1 MTAPRCI
8 CGPASRRPS
17 KAAASLLSGLL
28 LLILPKC
35 PFCIAAWL
43 TVATGIGISATGVTY
58 LRAGLLLLWIAA
70 LSPLLWRRLSAVAP
84 SARGRRLALPS
95 WGRRLPA
102 RGNLLQDLLNLGK
115 LVYPDRRNTH
125 LLQ

>member
-28 LLILPKC
+28 LLVLPKC

-43 TVATGIGISATGVTY
+43 TVATGIGISATSVTY
-58 LRAGLLLLWIAA
+58 LRAGLLLLWVAA
-70 LSPLLWRRLSAVAP
+70 LSPLLWRRRSAVAAATRGLRSRSP
-84 SARGRRLALPS
+84 SSGRGLSAR
-95 WGRRLPA
+95 W
-102 RGNLLQDLLNLGK
+102 NLLQDLLNLGK
-115 LVYPDRRNTH
+115 LIYPDRRNTH

>member
-43 TVATGIGISATGVTY
+43 TLATGIGISAAGVTY
-58 LRAGLLLLWIAA
+58 LRAALLLLWIAA
-70 LSPLLWRRLSAVAP
+70 VSSLLWRRRSAAAP
-84 SARGRRLALPS
+84 AARGLRSDSPS
-95 WGRRLPA
+95 WSRRLPA
-102 RGNLLQDLLNLGK
+102 QGNLLQDLLNLGK
-115 LVYPDRRNTH
+115 LVHPDRRNAH
-125 LLQ
+125 LLE

>member
-35 PFCIAAWL
+35 PICIAAWL
-43 TVATGIGISATGVTY
+43 TVATGIGISAAGVTY
-58 LRAGLLLLWIAA
+58 LRAGLLLFWIAA
-70 LSPLLWRRLSAVAP
+70 VSSLLWR
-84 SARGRRLALPS
+84 
-95 WGRRLPA
+95 RRLPA
-102 RGNLLQDLLNLGK
+102 RWNLLQDLLNLGK
-115 LVYPDRRNTH
+115 LIYPDRRNPH
-125 LLQ
+125 LLK